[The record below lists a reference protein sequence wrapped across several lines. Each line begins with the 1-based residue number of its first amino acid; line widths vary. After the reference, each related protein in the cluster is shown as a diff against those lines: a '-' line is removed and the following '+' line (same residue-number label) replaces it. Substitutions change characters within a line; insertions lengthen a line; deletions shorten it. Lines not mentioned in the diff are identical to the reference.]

1 MHRTSARGARV
12 QDGEGLAVEAAQKA
26 VEAAE
31 AVDAP
36 PSRGGVRDVVHV
48 CTPSIKIACE
58 HLLKSPCTLPAL
70 ERDRERIEEHQGG
83 AGRAALP
90 SIPAESA
97 SVNGRLLDTVWC
109 RVQQAP
115 GHPNHAHEEE
125 LSAVRDAADPVVFE
139 CPQSEHVPIFA
150 FETEQLEAARAAR
163 LGQNSDWRKDPRS
176 TARSIQCRR
185 RQMTSWCI
193 STTTTIAFIAGS
205 SYKID

>member
-1 MHRTSARGARV
+1 MEAGRLPYLVGYAPLQARQWLRNGGRSGTGA
-12 QDGEGLAVEAAQKA
+12 A
-26 VEAAE
+26 AAE
-31 AVDAP
+31 ANTT
-36 PSRGGVRDVVHV
+36 G
-48 CTPSIKIACE
+48 
-58 HLLKSPCTLPAL
+58 L
-70 ERDRERIEEHQGG
+70 ESWLSESSGSKFSHERVEEHQRG

-97 SVNGRLLDTVWC
+97 SVNGRLLDTAWC